1 MEVVVVPAIRFRKDF
16 EMEQDALR
24 LLGPLIGEGH
34 MEVVVPAIR
43 IRKKIELE
51 QDVLR
56 LLGLLIGEGH
66 K

>member
-1 MEVVVVPAIRFRKDF
+1 
-16 EMEQDALR
+16 
-24 LLGPLIGEGH
+24 